1 MGMSQGKSAAMF
13 PVSNVKQFPGRFPEK
28 NAKMW
33 RDKSAAMF
41 PINNAAKYLVSNVIM
56 YLGSNVEM
64 FPNRC
69 AEMFLDNSAKMF
81 PVKSVTNNLDMLVKS
96 IFTSLMM
103 MEFVQKQ
110 EKLFI

>member
-1 MGMSQGKSAAMF
+1 MGMSQGK
-13 PVSNVKQFPGRFPEK
+13 NVNQCPDSSVKMFPGRFPEK

-64 FPNRC
+64 FP
-69 AEMFLDNSAKMF
+69 DNSAKMF